1 VIVQS
6 VRKLTDIVGEVS
18 AASREQSAGVDQ
30 VNLAIAQIDQVTQ
43 ENAALVEE
51 AAAVAKVMESQALLL
66 RESVSI
72 FSLA

>member
-1 VIVQS
+1 VKS

-66 RESVSI
+66 SESVSI
-72 FSLA
+72 FSLS

>member
-1 VIVQS
+1 MKS

-66 RESVSI
+66 SESVSI